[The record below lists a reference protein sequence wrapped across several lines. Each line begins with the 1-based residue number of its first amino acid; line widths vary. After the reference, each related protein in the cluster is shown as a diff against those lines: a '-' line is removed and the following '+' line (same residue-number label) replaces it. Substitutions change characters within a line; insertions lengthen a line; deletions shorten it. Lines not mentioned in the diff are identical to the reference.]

1 MAKIVK
7 NAKEVKLLS
16 EAELDKLVESGTK
29 EAQAAIKQYLKAEKD
44 EEKRELAQR
53 ALAACEAQYFEPQNA
68 KEEQEF
74 ILCKLI
80 SMREREL
87 VELEEEA
94 VQSELELDKLALEK
108 KVHEQVMA
116 KHKDKQQ
123 AWADHWIEDMRQAEK
138 NNLKAIEEDLEY
150 QTAWVAAAK
159 RMITVPRYKGG
170 IDARH
175 FEHYDFLFDEEV
187 EECCGG
193 ECEHEQH
200 QCDDDSCVTC

>member
-7 NAKEVKLLS
+7 NVKEVKSLS

-29 EAQAAIKQYLKAEKD
+29 EAQAAIKQYLKSEKD
-44 EEKRELAQR
+44 EEKREMAQR
-53 ALAACEAQYFEPQNA
+53 ALAACEAQYYEPQTE

-80 SMREREL
+80 SMREREIG
-87 VELEEEA
+87 ELEEEA
-94 VQSELELDKLALEK
+94 AQSELELDKLKLEK

-116 KHKDKQQ
+116 KHKDKQTS
-123 AWADHWIEDMRQAEK
+123 WADHWSEESRQIELG
-138 NNLKAIEEDLEY
+138 NLKAIEDEIEY
-150 QTAWVAAAK
+150 ETAWVAAAK
-159 RMITVPRYKGG
+159 RMITVARYKGG

-187 EECCGG
+187 EDCCGG
-193 ECEHEQH
+193 ECEHDH
-200 QCDDDSCVTC
+200 CDDDSCVTC